1 MFGTKQQFDFSGQF
15 GGGVQLLSPSR
26 RASVY
31 LGYKYGHISNTNLD
45 TANPGLGS
53 HMLFVGV
60 SFFG

>member
-31 LGYKYGHISNTNLD
+31 LVYKYGHI
-45 TANPGLGS
+45 
-53 HMLFVGV
+53 
-60 SFFG
+60 